1 MLKEM
6 IEKIVSLAPV
16 STHKV
21 GPVEFSAQK
30 LHEVLPPM
38 KHSQRLQSLTS
49 LVAKA
54 VEDFENEVAT
64 EIVLSSPTQASIVD
78 SKRDD
83 YGRIQELAYVDL
95 SHLNPSL
102 VDGNRYSVEDFILN
116 LQRSFK
122 RDANMESL
130 LELVSNIKL
139 REESDLVDDGIT
151 QTVSAKSGTTLTEK
165 VTIKNPMKLKPFV
178 AFPEIDVPSKEFIFR
193 IHRNGVSSVSV
204 SLSTSDSVQWE
215 LQVLELVKKWIL
227 AKNDKLIV
235 R

>member
-16 STHKV
+16 STHKI
-21 GPVEFSAQK
+21 GKFEFAGNK
-30 LHEVLPPM
+30 LHEVMPPM
-38 KHSQRLQSLTS
+38 AHSQRLHSLTS
-49 LVAKA
+49 LVDQAKL
-54 VEDFENEVAT
+54 DFEEEVKT
-64 EIVLSSPTQASIVD
+64 EIVIASPTQASIVE
-78 SKRDD
+78 SERDD

-95 SHLNPSL
+95 SHLKPSL
-102 VDGNRYSVEDFILN
+102 IDGQRYSVEDFILN

-122 RDANMESL
+122 RDVNMESL

-178 AFPEIDVPSKEFIFR
+178 AFPEIDVPAKEFIFR

-204 SLSTSDSVQWE
+204 SLSTSDSVQWD
-215 LQVLELVKKWIL
+215 LQVLELIKKWIL
-227 AKNDKLIV
+227 GANNKLIV
-235 R
+235 K